1 MRPELTEEAF
11 LRHVLSE
18 RQKLLAYLR
27 SIVRRR
33 DVAEDL
39 FQDVCVLALQ
49 KRAEIVDAA
58 HLSAWLRIAARQL
71 AMNAIR
77 KHGHREQLLGDRIH
91 ELMESRWNQLDRLDA
106 SALGEALEHCLHRLG
121 APARALLKARYTEG
135 LSSGELAQRLG
146 RPVGSLYTTLSRIH
160 KALAQCVLQ
169 RVRMAAAGSTPP

>member
-1 MRPELTEEAF
+1 MQREVTEEDF

-18 RQKLLAYLR
+18 RQKLLAYIR

-33 DVAEDL
+33 DLAEDL

-49 KRAEIVDAA
+49 KRHEIVDTA
-58 HLSAWLRIAARQL
+58 HLAGWLRVSARQL

-91 ELMESRWNQLDRLDA
+91 DLMETRWRQMDA
-106 SALGEALEHCLHRLG
+106 VDGSALGEALEHCLARLG
-121 APARALLKARYTEG
+121 APARDLLRARYAEG
-135 LSSGELAQRLG
+135 LTSGQLAERLG

-160 KALAQCVLQ
+160 KALAQCVME
-169 RVRMAAAGSTPP
+169 RVTVTERTPQ

>member
-1 MRPELTEEAF
+1 MGREATEEDF

-18 RQKLLAYLR
+18 RQKLLAYIR

-33 DVAEDL
+33 DLAEDL

-49 KRAEIVDAA
+49 KRHEIADVT
-58 HLSAWLRIAARQL
+58 HLAGWLRVSARQL

-91 ELMESRWNQLDRLDA
+91 ELMETRWQRLDGVEG
-106 SALGEALEHCLHRLG
+106 SALGEALEHCLGRLG
-121 APARALLKARYTEG
+121 GPARDLLRARYAEG
-135 LSSGELAQRLG
+135 VSSGQLAKRLG

-160 KALAQCVLQ
+160 KALAQCVIE
-169 RVRMAAAGSTPP
+169 RVALAGRAAQ